1 MVNLPNIAPIATE
14 LAPVNHLV
22 TNNNGN
28 CRVKPRKRMAN
39 AGFVRSDRW
48 SKIHGYSYTTVNK
61 YRGVLYG
68 AEMFLPATPSTNGRM
83 RIANE
88 VANRLREHGVRPRH
102 SEAKRPSCTP
112 KRVNQPASI
121 PSSEGMTKLVVR
133 LAKDL
138 EGMKQLIVVGVASHG
153 LGAVLEML
161 VEAEK
166 AISAEELVC
175 DDCRNDLP
183 CSIEEHAAG

>member
-14 LAPVNHLV
+14 LAPVNHLIAD
-22 TNNNGN
+22 NNGN
-28 CRVKPRKRMAN
+28 CRIKPRKRMSN
-39 AGFVRSDRW
+39 CGFMRSDRW
-48 SKIHGYSYTTVNK
+48 SFKHGYSYNTVNK

-68 AEMFLPATPSTNGRM
+68 DEAFLRPTPSTGGRI

-88 VANRLREHGVRPRH
+88 VADKLRDHGVRPRH
-102 SEAKRPSCTP
+102 SEAKRPTCTP
-112 KRVNQPASI
+112 KRVNQPIAI
-121 PSSEGMTKLVVR
+121 PSSEELTKLVVR

-138 EGMKQLIVVGVASHG
+138 EGMKQLIVVGVGTHG

-166 AISAEELVC
+166 AINAEELVC
-175 DDCRNDLP
+175 DEGRNDLP